1 MRHGQHRLRGR
12 QCLNVTQLSAT
23 VNHFHFFLN
32 LFFLV
37 NTTFNFFMTY
47 FILLI
52 TVFFPLFTFTWIIYF
67 KVFLPE
73 FYFGG
78 FLVSQNNAF
87 ISNEI
92 YCKFWMYHVQ
102 RCKNVYIL
110 NLTKALTSLNMYKDT
125 LYVCIPSRK
134 LNPVSHIHVLTY
146 WL

>member
-1 MRHGQHRLRGR
+1 MHHGQHRLRGR

-32 LFFLV
+32 LFFLWIQLSI
-37 NTTFNFFMTY
+37 FYDIFY
-47 FILLI
+47 FAYYCI
-52 TVFFPLFTFTWIIYF
+52 FFPLFTFTWIIYF
-67 KVFLPE
+67 KVFQPE
-73 FYFGG
+73 FYFDG
-78 FLVSQNNAF
+78 FLVLQNNAF

-110 NLTKALTSLNMYKDT
+110 NLTKVLTSLNMYKDT

-134 LNPVSHIHVLTY
+134 LN
-146 WL
+146 

>member
-1 MRHGQHRLRGR
+1 MHHGQHRLRGR
-12 QCLNVTQLSAT
+12 QCLNVTQLSDT
-23 VNHFHFFLN
+23 VNHFHFFFLWIQLSISLWHI
-32 LFFLV
+32 LFCLLL
-37 NTTFNFFMTY
+37 Y
-47 FILLI
+47 F
-52 TVFFPLFTFTWIIYF
+52 FFPLFTFTWIIYF

>member
-1 MRHGQHRLRGR
+1 MSK
-12 QCLNVTQLSAT
+12 CYTAVSYCKS
-23 VNHFHFFLN
+23 FSFFFKS
-32 LFFLV
+32 FFLV
-37 NTTFNFFMTY
+37 NTTFNFLWHILFCLLLY
-47 FILLI
+47 F
-52 TVFFPLFTFTWIIYF
+52 FFPLFTFTWIIYF
-67 KVFLPE
+67 KVFQPE
-73 FYFGG
+73 FYFDG
-78 FLVSQNNAF
+78 FLVLQNNAF

-125 LYVCIPSRK
+125 LYVFIPSRK

>member
-12 QCLNVTQLSAT
+12 QCLNVTQLSDT
-23 VNHFHFFLN
+23 VNHFHFFFI
-32 LFFLV
+32 FFSCEY
-37 NTTFNFFMTY
+37 NFQFLYNIFY
-47 FILLI
+47 FAYYCI
-52 TVFFPLFTFTWIIYF
+52 FFPLFTFTWIIYF
-67 KVFLPE
+67 KVFLSE

-78 FLVSQNNAF
+78 FLVSQKNAF

-134 LNPVSHIHVLTY
+134 LN
-146 WL
+146 